1 LQVGPDRAVVD
12 HERQLDVREVL
23 DQPVDDGNGRVLP
36 VAHTEDDLEG
46 GILLPAKAG
55 QVFVELS
62 VIAAQRLQDRHRWR
76 TRGDA
81 APRSAVAGRAPEGD
95 DPVGRREED
104 WTEKDEIHAGHLSDP
119 CRRSS
124 SGLAS
129 RPPTRAGRWAG
140 PEETRPV

>member
-1 LQVGPDRAVVD
+1 GQRPPDRGEVAGLDAYVAVDDDQPVVLGVPGEIGEVADLQVGPDRAVVD

-81 APRSAVAGRAPEGD
+81 APRSAVAGRAP
-95 DPVGRREED
+95 
-104 WTEKDEIHAGHLSDP
+104 
-119 CRRSS
+119 
-124 SGLAS
+124 
-129 RPPTRAGRWAG
+129 
-140 PEETRPV
+140 